1 MGEFGRTPKL
11 NALGGRDHWPRA
23 GFVALAGGGVRGGQ
37 VIGATNPF
45 GEFPVDRAVSPQD
58 LAFSMLS
65 ILGIDPAT
73 ELTTPSGR
81 PVRLLNEGGLIRE
94 LLG

>member
-1 MGEFGRTPKL
+1 M
-11 NALGGRDHWPRA
+11 
-23 GFVALAGGGVRGGQ
+23 RGGQ
-37 VIGATNPF
+37 VIGATNAF
-45 GEFPVDRAVSPQD
+45 GESPVDRAVSPQD
-58 LAFSMLS
+58 LAFSLLS

-81 PVRLLNEGGLIRE
+81 PVRLLNEGTLIRE